1 MAGDPDDVAAAVL
14 AHPAVLRL
22 DGGAWGTVASYLPGR
37 RVLGVR
43 IGEPGEPVEIA
54 VVVRFGTPLPEL
66 AAELAAVVRERVGPV
81 PVEVLFA
88 DVDMS
93 AGRDTVPTHPGGR
106 LA

>member
-1 MAGDPDDVAAAVL
+1 MRPDPEAVAAAVL

-37 RVLGVR
+37 RLLGVR
-43 IGEPGEPVEIA
+43 VGEPGEPVEIA

-66 AAELAAVVRERVGPV
+66 AEELAGVVRERIGAAV

-88 DVDMS
+88 DVDM
-93 AGRDTVPTHPGGR
+93 DTVPTHPGGR